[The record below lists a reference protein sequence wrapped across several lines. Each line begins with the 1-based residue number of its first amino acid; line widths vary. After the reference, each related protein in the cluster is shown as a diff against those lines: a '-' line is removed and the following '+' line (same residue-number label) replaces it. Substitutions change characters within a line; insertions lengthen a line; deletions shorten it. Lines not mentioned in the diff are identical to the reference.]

1 MDKCEANRILLFV
14 STAFERAVPDNPTRK
29 GYASQ
34 AVYGQLLLALIF
46 DESTCEVRDRT
57 LVASVQAVRSAFG
70 EALGSLDERLARQL
84 QARVF
89 ERRFVCFQRCK
100 DGNFVCTDHIISHYI
115 TLRRQYVHHFLSNSL
130 VFVAAGC

>member
-1 MDKCEANRILLFV
+1 VDKCEANRILLFV

-57 LVASVQAVRSAFG
+57 LVASVQAVHSAFG
-70 EALGSLDERLARQL
+70 EALGSLDERLARLL

-89 ERRFVCFQRCK
+89 ERRFVVSK
-100 DGNFVCTDHIISHYI
+100 DAKMGTSFARITSYHIISH
-115 TLRRQYVHHFLSNSL
+115 
-130 VFVAAGC
+130 